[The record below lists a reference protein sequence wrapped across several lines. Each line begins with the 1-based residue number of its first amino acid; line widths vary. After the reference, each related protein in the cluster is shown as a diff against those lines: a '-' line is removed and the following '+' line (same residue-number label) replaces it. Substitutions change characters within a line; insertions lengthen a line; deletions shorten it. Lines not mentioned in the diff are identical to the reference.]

1 MCVSTYVDIYI
12 CYVSVV
18 DVSRLSGVRVAD
30 GVAQWNILS
39 NLPGECYG
47 SYSLLLSVCSIR
59 SFTILPIL
67 ILSDD
72 VKDAIDTG
80 EAAVLYLISCG
91 DTALFGV
98 LGVTPEAPPTTNL
111 TQSTTPEESVVIGA
125 CILGTLSPSITP
137 VGMQPLS
144 GQLELLS
151 SINNVASTT
160 CNITLNSE
168 VAIAVTITF
177 NCNQAGKCWQ
187 LYWLLIYQG
196 R

>member
-1 MCVSTYVDIYI
+1 M
-12 CYVSVV
+12 
-18 DVSRLSGVRVAD
+18 L
-30 GVAQWNILS
+30 WL
-39 NLPGECYG
+39 
-47 SYSLLLSVCSIR
+47 LLLSVCSIR

-67 ILSDD
+67 TLSDD

-91 DTALFGV
+91 DTALVGV

-111 TQSTTPEESVVIGA
+111 SQSTTEESVFIGD

-151 SINNVASTT
+151 SINNVASPTT

-168 VAIAVTITF
+168 VAIAVTTTF
-177 NCNQAGKCWQ
+177 NCSRDSKC
-187 LYWLLIYQG
+187 
-196 R
+196 